1 MKIMKRMTTLLTAV
15 FVMATN
21 ISAQSLSK
29 EERKKAIEN
38 LKVSQVE
45 LQNQIKGLSEE
56 QLNFKATT
64 EAWSIAECVEHI
76 AIAENNI
83 FGIVQMT
90 LQEEPDPSKRSEVQ
104 MTDEQVLGLIT
115 SRDQKVKTRKEFE
128 PTNSFRSYVE
138 TVSAFNEKRKSNMK
152 YVKSTDDDLRNRY
165 FQFPFGTIDSYQV
178 ILFMSGHT
186 QRHIDQI
193 KEVKASDSFPA
204 L

>member
-76 AIAENNI
+76 AISENNI

-128 PTNSFRSYVE
+128 PTNSFGSYDE